1 MSKHVEDESVWNP
14 CASCDRK
21 TFHQVL
27 HKHVDSEYEYRMDT
41 VHEML
46 RCRGCHTLSFR
57 KVVIDHES
65 GYFDHEDE
73 WQSPQEVT
81 CYPRVLEGYSELE
94 DIADVPQPVRD
105 IYSQSVQAI
114 RDDANIL
121 AGIGLR
127 ATVEA
132 ICNDRSIAGRNL
144 EKRIDG
150 LAKAG
155 LISHKDAER
164 LHAIRF
170 LGNDAAHDIK
180 TTKTANLLIAL
191 RIIEHLLVTLYILD
205 NEADGRLDTIIKSFD
220 QFDALLTK
228 KLQDFSAGDE
238 VPLAKIFGRD
248 MRRFQGNLP
257 ALEKSLLDKIAA
269 GEYARLA
276 AGKLDNYAGYSEQ
289 LQHFVVA

>member
-1 MSKHVEDESVWNP
+1 MSQPVEDKSVWHP

-27 HKHVDSEYEYRMDT
+27 HQHIRSEYEYRMDT

-46 RCRGCHTLSFR
+46 KCRGCHTVSFR
-57 KVVIDHES
+57 QVVIDHES

-73 WQSPQEVT
+73 WQAPEEVT
-81 CYPRVLEGYSELE
+81 CFPRVLEGYSELE

-127 ATVEA
+127 ATIEA

-150 LAKAG
+150 LTKAG
-155 LISHKDAER
+155 LISQKDAER

-180 TTKTANLLIAL
+180 STKTANLLIAL

-220 QFDALLTK
+220 QFEFLLTK

-238 VPLAKIFGRD
+238 VPLAKVFGRD

-257 ALEKSLLDKIAA
+257 AHEKKLLDKIAA
-269 GEYARLA
+269 GEYVRLT
-276 AGKLDNYAGYSEQ
+276 AGKVASYAGYSEQ

>member
-1 MSKHVEDESVWNP
+1 MSKSAEDPSIWHP

-21 TFHQVL
+21 TFHEVL
-27 HKHVDSEYEYRMDT
+27 HKHTDSEYEYRMDT

-57 KVVIDHES
+57 KVVIDIES

-73 WQSPQEVT
+73 WQCPEQVT

-127 ATVEA
+127 ATVES
-132 ICNDRSIAGRNL
+132 ICNDRSISGRSL

-180 TTKTANLLIAL
+180 TAKTANLLIAL

-220 QFDALLTK
+220 QFDALLAK
-228 KLQDFSAGDE
+228 KLREFSAGDE
-238 VPLAKIFGRD
+238 IPLAKIFGRD

-257 ALEKSLLDKIAA
+257 ALEASLLDKILS
-269 GEYARLA
+269 GDYTRLA
-276 AGKLDNYAGYSEQ
+276 TGKMDTYAGGSDQ